1 MTSIGYFPG
10 FTKMREAKPIFYTI
24 DLFAGCGGL
33 SEGFRQ
39 TGFEVIAQVEMDK
52 WACETLRTR
61 SLYYKLRER
70 KKLYWYFKYLK
81 GEVTQD
87 EIHKRFPDIKG
98 GVGLEVIRAEFGKD
112 DPKEILDRVERVRR
126 YYGASKFHVVIG
138 GPPCQPYSLA
148 GRSRDPDRMMFDSR
162 HFLYEYYLEILETLQ
177 PDFFIFENVPGLIT
191 AKAKGEEMFSKM
203 LDDFRSIYPSYEIAP
218 SFDEYSRNPRQYLLD
233 SAKYGV
239 PQERRRIIFIGYKR
253 SLLSKNFD
261 VKNIF
266 KRILKSKVPEYAGY
280 TVSDAIGDL
289 PSLTPGKGSDEW
301 FREYD
306 KEAITPY
313 QKKIRGNSPGILSH
327 RARTH
332 MKGDLERY
340 RFFIEHRLNG
350 NKAATLSDLM
360 RERPDLTPAH
370 NHLDK
375 FLDRF
380 KVQWWTQP
388 SSTITAHICKD
399 GHYYIH
405 PDMSQCRSF
414 TVREAARCQSFPDN
428 FKFEGPRTEQFKQV
442 GNAVPPLLARIIA
455 QHIMRELKQIYGE

>member
-1 MTSIGYFPG
+1 
-10 FTKMREAKPIFYTI
+10 MREAKPIFYAI

-39 TGFEVIAQVEMDK
+39 AGFEVIAQVEMDR
-52 WACETLRTR
+52 WACETLKTR

-70 KKLYWYFKYLK
+70 EKLYWHFKYLK
-81 GEVTQD
+81 DGMTKD
-87 EIHKRFPDIKG
+87 EIYERFPDIKKE
-98 GVGLEVIRAEFGKD
+98 VDLEVIKAEFGED
-112 DPKEILDRVERVRR
+112 NLKEILNRIEDVKK
-126 YYGASKFHVVIG
+126 YYEASKVHVVLG
-138 GPPCQPYSLA
+138 GPPCQPYSLV
-148 GRSRDPDRMMFDSR
+148 GRSRDPDRMMLDGR
-162 HFLYEYYLEILETLQ
+162 HFLYGYYLEILKTLQ

-191 AKAKGEEMFSKM
+191 AKARGEEMFSKM
-203 LDDFRSIYPSYEIAP
+203 IDDFRGIYPSYEIAP
-218 SFDEYSRNPRQYLLD
+218 SFDEYSRNPGQYLLN
-233 SAKYGV
+233 SAIYGV
-239 PQERRRIIFIGYKR
+239 PQKRRRIVFIGYRK
-253 SLLSKNFD
+253 SLLSKDSD
-261 VKNIF
+261 VKDVF
-266 KRILKSKVPEYAGY
+266 KRVLKSKVTEYAGY

-289 PSLTPGKGSDEW
+289 PALALGKGSDGW
-301 FREYD
+301 FGEYHM
-306 KEAITPY
+306 EAITPY
-313 QKKIRGNSPGILSH
+313 QRKMRRGSPGIVSH

-332 MKGDLERY
+332 MKSDLERY

-380 KVQWWTQP
+380 KVQWWSQP

-405 PDMSQCRSF
+405 PDISQCRSF

-442 GNAVPPLLARIIA
+442 GNAVPPLLSRTIA
-455 QHIMRELKQIYGE
+455 QCILRELKRIHED